1 MRYSAMTFATEDEA
15 YEYYLANSSDF
26 VTTKEFPLGIN
37 YQIYSH
43 EGQFTLV
50 FARIE
55 KQDNLV
61 KAQKAKFTKMVNQST
76 PNYRMQ
82 MLLSFLKK
90 EEININKLYYL
101 FTTGRITCSNGVYE
115 ALRFVGGKERR
126 YTIASF
132 QETFYF
138 QNRRIGVSGD
148 MADEVL
154 PSMSQKMVKS
164 IKLIVK
170 AIKQDMA
177 PFQDKLTG
185 L

>member
-1 MRYSAMTFATEDEA
+1 MTFATEDEA
-15 YEYYLANSSDF
+15 YEYYLANGSDF

-43 EGQFTLV
+43 EGKFTLV

-55 KQDNLV
+55 KQQGLV
-61 KAQKAKFTKMVNQST
+61 KAKKAKTTKMINEAT
-76 PNYRMQ
+76 PNWRMQ
-82 MLLSFLKK
+82 MLLSFFFK
-90 EEININKLYYL
+90 ENININKLYYL

-115 ALRFVGGKERR
+115 AFKFVGGEERR

-148 MADEVL
+148 MADEIL
-154 PSMSQKMVKS
+154 PSMSQKM
-164 IKLIVK
+164 IKLIDSIVK
-170 AIKQDMA
+170 AIKQDMS
-177 PFQDKLTG
+177 PWEDKLIG

>member
-26 VTTKEFPLGIN
+26 VATKEFPSGIN

-55 KQDNLV
+55 KQQNLV
-61 KAQKAKFTKMVNQST
+61 KAQKAKFTKMVNQAS
-76 PNYRMQ
+76 PNWRMQ
-82 MLLSFLKK
+82 MLLSFFFK
-90 EEININKLYYL
+90 ENININKLYFL

-115 ALRFVGGKERR
+115 ALKFVTGEERR
-126 YTIASF
+126 YTIACF
-132 QETFYF
+132 QEAFYF
-138 QNRRIGVSGD
+138 QNKKIGVSGD

-154 PSMSQKMVKS
+154 PSMSQKMVKL
-164 IKLIVK
+164 IDLIVK